1 MEKMKRS
8 NYGLRSAE
16 LVVEFVVAALCC
28 STVHSQQSLE
38 TNFRTTGDGV
48 VAAFAPQRE
57 VIQKSSAV
65 IYQGRKEIA
74 YGVVISADG
83 YILTKASEV
92 DGVAEIEVR
101 VDTQHFE
108 AAKVVMQDA
117 GWDVALLKV
126 EATDLVPII
135 FAPDSKLE
143 QGTWVI
149 VNGVTTR
156 TKRRVL
162 AGVISAKAR
171 EIPAAGGAALG
182 LQLKEDDGLLRVEEV
197 SEGSGAADAGM
208 KKGDVILKVDGKKIA
223 GIKELA
229 EGMKEKKAGDKVKV
243 SIKREGKPM
252 ELEVTLSAKGEIFAN
267 ETRNDQMSGDY
278 SKRRSGFPR
287 IIQHDILGASN
298 TMGGPV
304 IDLQGRVVGM
314 NIARANR
321 AETFAIP
328 VEELRKLAE
337 GMVAQARK

>member
-8 NYGLRSAE
+8 NCGWISAE
-16 LVVEFVVAALCC
+16 LVAGFIAAALCC
-28 STVHSQQSLE
+28 GTVFSQQSLE

-65 IYQGRKEIA
+65 IYHGRKEIA
-74 YGVVISADG
+74 YGVVVSADG

-92 DGVAEIEVR
+92 DGTGEIEVR
-101 VDTQHFE
+101 VDTQHFND
-108 AAKVVMQDA
+108 AKVVMTDA
-117 GWDVALLKV
+117 EWDVALLKV
-126 EATDLVPII
+126 DAVDLVPVT

-143 QGTWVI
+143 QGTWVV
-149 VNGVTTR
+149 VNGATTR
-156 TKRRVL
+156 TKRRIL
-162 AGVISAKAR
+162 AGVISANAR

-182 LQLKEDDGLLRVEEV
+182 VQLKEADGRLEVEVV
-197 SEGSGAADAGM
+197 SEGSGAELAGM
-208 KKGDVILKVDGKKIA
+208 KKGDVIVKVDGKKMA

-229 EGMKEKKAGDKVKV
+229 ESFKDKKAGEKVKV

-252 ELEVTLSAKGEIFAN
+252 ELEVTLSAKGELFAN
-267 ETRNDQMSGDY
+267 ESRNDQMSGDY

-287 IIQHDILGASN
+287 IIQHDVLGAST

-304 IDLQGRVVGM
+304 IDLQGHVVGM

-328 VEELRKLAE
+328 EEELRKLAE
-337 GMVAQARK
+337 GMVAQSRK